1 MTDKEDFLAKQDA
14 LYYDEDQSELTDEEY
29 DALRSKIGG
38 ESPLGS
44 VSNNFDRITH
54 ISKVKSLG
62 KVTKDTVESYIKK
75 FNGVAI
81 EPKFDG
87 LTIVLESGKAV
98 TRGNGIEGE
107 DVTEALSYIISPDI
121 IASTSG
127 EIDYG
132 IRGEAIISKSSFVKI
147 NKLREEAGQDLFKN
161 PRNAVAGLIRTKDLN
176 PEILS
181 MMSFIPHGIVGSD
194 LSYIDTQNLCKDLGL
209 DYPAPPYIGNNSD
222 SAMYLISNFNR
233 DSYPYEIDGL
243 VIKCVREGSLA
254 EFGETEHHPNNAIA
268 YKFENVGKWTTLYK
282 ITWQVGRTGKIT
294 PVAHF
299 TPIDLDG
306 STVSKSTLH
315 NMGYINGLGLHLGD
329 RVYVIKSKEIIPAI
343 IDCWPGIG
351 RCEISTPTIC
361 PDCGLELE
369 EDGANLF
376 CRSTDCK
383 SKIVARLSFMLSRDA
398 LDMKG
403 ISDETIVK
411 LLDNNI
417 ISCVNDFFKLNED
430 HLESIKSIPGMGEIN
445 SKYLLNTIKS
455 RINTVPLDKYIYAA
469 GMPLIGKKV
478 SKEIAGLYGNM
489 LNVYMAGP
497 YFDKLMALEGIGP
510 SIIESLNTNIGMIR
524 DLDGVGFTSV
534 EPLAPRPEQKS
545 ICITGTLSQDRFSF
559 ERRITLAGHRWT
571 NSVTKK
577 TDFLVMGREPG
588 STKVDKAIKYGIP
601 IIDEEELEAMLNA

>member
-1 MTDKEDFLAKQDA
+1 MSEIKDYLNQQDA
-14 LYYDEDQSELTDEEY
+14 LYYDNDQPELTDEEY
-29 DALRSKIGG
+29 DALVARSDT
-38 ESPLGS
+38 ESSLGS
-44 VSNNFDRITH
+44 VSNNFERVKH
-54 ISKVKSLG
+54 ISRVKSLN
-62 KVTKDTVESYIKK
+62 KTNKDNVKSFIEK
-75 FNGVAI
+75 FRDIVI
-81 EPKFDG
+81 ELKYDG
-87 LTIVLESGKAV
+87 LTLVLEEGKAV

-107 DVTEALSYIISPDI
+107 DITAAVSYIIDP
-121 IASTSG
+121 STI
-127 EIDYG
+127 EFTKDKTYG
-132 IRGEAIISKSSFVKI
+132 IRGEIVITARSFDIINS
-147 NKLREEAGQDLFKN
+147 LRIQKGFDKFKN
-161 PRNAVAGLIRTKDLN
+161 PRNAAAGLVRTKDLD
-176 PEILS
+176 PEMLDLV
-181 MMSFIPHGIVGSD
+181 SFIPHGIVGLD
-194 LSYIDTQNLCKDLGL
+194 ISYEDANQIYKEAGL
-209 DYPAPPYIGNNSD
+209 YYNPPLYEGSSHD
-222 SAMYLISNFNR
+222 RAMEVILEFNR
-233 DSYPYEIDGL
+233 DSVQYDIDGL
-243 VIKCVREGSLA
+243 VIKCIRENSLA
-254 EFGETEHHPNNAIA
+254 EFGETEHHPNNAVA

-497 YFDKLMALEGIGP
+497 HFDKLMALEGIGP

-534 EPLAPRPEQKS
+534 EPLVPRPEQKS